1 MADEHAVDRR
11 LSLSLGPAA
20 KRILGHEVA
29 DRLREAII
37 RGQFVAG
44 DYLRE
49 EQLAAALD
57 VSRGPVRE
65 ALALLEREHL
75 VAVRRNRG
83 TVVVGLTVAD
93 LDEVFSLRMA
103 VERLAVEW
111 AARNRTEA
119 DLEAAR
125 AVLGEFVAALQGPI
139 TEREAA
145 DLDVGFHDAIF
156 RAAHHRRLWAS
167 WSAMRAQV
175 QVFLLRRNIA
185 NQDWRSQMAIGHEAI
200 LQAIAGRDAAAAAT
214 LIEEHLEA
222 AYDRLRISFASPER
236 DPAPDGRS

>member
-1 MADEHAVDRR
+1 MAEEQPVDRI
-11 LSLSLGPAA
+11 LSLSLAPAA
-20 KRILGHEVA
+20 KRILAHEVA

-37 RGQFVAG
+37 RGQFAAG

-49 EQLAAALD
+49 EQLATILD

-65 ALALLEREHL
+65 ALTLLERESL

-83 TVVVGLTVAD
+83 TVVVGLKLED

-111 AARNRTEA
+111 AARNRTDA
-119 DLEAAR
+119 DLEAAA
-125 AVLGEFVAALQGPI
+125 AVLAEFDAALDGPFN
-139 TEREAA
+139 EREAA
-145 DLDVGFHDAIF
+145 NLDVRFHDAVF

-175 QVFLLRRNIA
+175 EVFLLRRNIA
-185 NQDWRSQMAIGHEAI
+185 NQDWRSQTADGHRAI
-200 LQAIAGRDAAAAAT
+200 LRAIAD
-214 LIEEHLEA
+214 
-222 AYDRLRISFASPER
+222 R
-236 DPAPDGRS
+236 DPASAAGLVESHLDGAYQRVRASFSEKEQPSV

>member
-1 MADEHAVDRR
+1 MADEHVVDRTP
-11 LSLSLGPAA
+11 SLSLAPPA
-20 KRILGHEVA
+20 KRILGQEVA

-37 RGQFVAG
+37 RGQFAAG

-49 EQLAAALD
+49 EQLASVLD

-65 ALALLEREHL
+65 ALALLERENL

-83 TVVVGLTVAD
+83 TVVVGLTVTD
-93 LDEVFSLRMA
+93 LEEVFSLRMA

-111 AARNRTEA
+111 ATRNRTEK
-119 DLEAAR
+119 DLEAAEK
-125 AVLGEFVAALQGPI
+125 VLAEFVEALKGPI

-145 DLDVGFHDAIF
+145 DLDVRFHDAVF
-156 RAAHHRRLWAS
+156 QAAHHRRLSAS

-185 NQDWRSQMAIGHEAI
+185 NQDWRSQMADGHRAI
-200 LQAIAGRDAAAAAT
+200 LKAIADRDAAAAAE
-214 LIEEHLEA
+214 LIESHLDA
-222 AYDRLRISFASPER
+222 AYQRLRASFAEKEHPR
-236 DPAPDGRS
+236 T

>member
-1 MADEHAVDRR
+1 MADEQPVDRSPSLR
-11 LSLSLGPAA
+11 LAPAA
-20 KRILGHEVA
+20 KRILGQEVA

-49 EQLAAALD
+49 EQLASVLD

-65 ALALLEREHL
+65 ALALLERENL

-93 LDEVFSLRMA
+93 LEEVFSLRMA
-103 VERLAVEW
+103 VEQLAVEW
-111 AARNRTEA
+111 ASRNRTDA
-119 DLEAAR
+119 DLEAAET
-125 AVLGEFVAALQGPI
+125 VLDEFVAALQGPI

-145 DLDVGFHDAIF
+145 DFDVRFHDTVF

-185 NQDWRSQMAIGHEAI
+185 NQDWRSQMADGHRAI
-200 LQAIAGRDAAAAAT
+200 LKAIADRDPVAAADLVEGHLDAA
-214 LIEEHLEA
+214 
-222 AYDRLRISFASPER
+222 YQRLRASFAEVERISPP
-236 DPAPDGRS
+236 PAH